1 MNMVILSNF
10 TEFYFLSFFS
20 AEKCRTLG
28 SDLCFKLKIKEIVVK
43 IGAVGT
49 DDDVTL
55 QICSDYDTSQ
65 VCNFFHLIIIFMITS
80 L

>member
-1 MNMVILSNF
+1 MVVILYTFLKKFYSNLYQKF
-10 TEFYFLSFFS
+10 FFS
-20 AEKCRTLG
+20 LFSEKCRTLG
-28 SDLCFKLKIKEIVVK
+28 SDLCFKIKIKEIVVK

-65 VCNFFHLIIIFMITS
+65 VRKNF
-80 L
+80 

>member
-10 TEFYFLSFFS
+10 TEFYFLSLFS

-65 VCNFFHLIIIFMITS
+65 VCNFFSSYYYFH
-80 L
+80 